1 MLFFISPI
9 PPNDNNNAL
18 NGITADFTPV
28 SGRPEEVTEVEPAPV
43 DVDAVLVCVVASADD
58 DTVASEAAEEADV
71 VSAVEVT
78 VSSGWYND
86 SISV

>member
-9 PPNDNNNAL
+9 PPNDNSNAL

-28 SGRPEEVTEVEPAPV
+28 SGRPEEVTDVVPAPV
-43 DVDAVLVCVVASADD
+43 EVDAALVCVVAAADD
-58 DTVASEAAEEADV
+58 DTVVSDADEEADV
-71 VSAVEVT
+71 VSAVEVA

>member
-9 PPNDNNNAL
+9 PPNDNSNAL

-28 SGRPEEVTEVEPAPV
+28 SGRPEEVTDVVPAPV
-43 DVDAVLVCVVASADD
+43 EVDTALVFEAEAADD
-58 DTVASEAAEEADV
+58 DTVVSDADEEVVV
-71 VSAVEVT
+71 VSAVVVT